1 MTGYSIDQPIRSGS
15 DLNQCSRA
23 VWGAAARERRTRL
36 GLLAMLSMACLA
48 SGCVV
53 LPPTP
58 APHPYRVELAPGY
71 DPVMCRR
78 LLFLPV
84 VGLEQD
90 PVAATIV
97 SDALISELQTVG
109 PFEVLLPDP
118 IPCPECAPPGFR
130 PPNEAE
136 VAEMAQRYQA
146 DALVFTTVSRYN
158 PYPPLQL
165 GLSIEIVGVSSNQ
178 TLARID
184 TLRFADEDIPFSNGD
199 CTLESPAD
207 EVILAGARVATCS
220 PRYFSQHVAAQIAH
234 ALALNPVRPA
244 PFKQRWF
251 TFWQDRKAAAQ
262 QRHSVTGPPAFP

>member
-1 MTGYSIDQPIRSGS
+1 M
-15 DLNQCSRA
+15 
-23 VWGAAARERRTRL
+23 RTCT
-36 GLLAMLSMACLA
+36 GLLFVLCSACLA

-58 APHPYRVELAPGY
+58 APHPYRVELTPGY

-84 VGLEQD
+84 AGLEQD

-118 IPCPECAPPGFR
+118 VPCPECAPPGFR
-130 PPNEAE
+130 APNEAE

-199 CTLESPAD
+199 CTLENPAD

-244 PFKQRWF
+244 PFRQRWF

-262 QRHSVTGPPAFP
+262 HRRMGADGR

>member
-1 MTGYSIDQPIRSGS
+1 MF
-15 DLNQCSRA
+15 LFA
-23 VWGAAARERRTRL
+23 F
-36 GLLAMLSMACLA
+36 LAG
-48 SGCVV
+48 GCVM

-71 DPVMCRR
+71 DPLMCRR

-84 VGLEQD
+84 AGLEQD

-118 IPCPECAPPGFR
+118 VPCPECGPPGVR

-136 VAEMAQRYQA
+136 IAEMAQRYQA
-146 DALVFTTVSRYN
+146 DALVYTTVSRYN

-165 GLSIEIVGVSSNQ
+165 GLSIEIVDVAGTQ

-199 CTLESPAD
+199 CTLENPAD
-207 EVILAGARVATCS
+207 EVILTGARVATCS
-220 PRYFSQHVAAQIAH
+220 PRYFAQHVAAQIAH
-234 ALALNPVRPA
+234 ALALTPVRPA
-244 PFKQRWF
+244 PFPQRWS
-251 TFWQDRKAAAQ
+251 TFWQDKRSAAQ
-262 QRHSVTGPPAFP
+262 QMHQTRAVNTTPLFR